1 MSRVFTFLS
10 SIFLIFVFSVNAQE
24 SGKTDDTKYHKVII
38 ISTSDIHANIAQF
51 PRLATIVKKY
61 RSEYRHVVLFD
72 SGDFF
77 TGNPYVDAHKIP
89 GQPITELMKRLTYTA
104 ITIGNHDVDYGLE
117 ALGRHI
123 NGMSNTRF
131 VATNMRS
138 SPPELANCLYP
149 YTIVHLKDPDINIG
163 VLGLINLTS
172 SDCTKT
178 KNWVWKA
185 VEETDYKKLCDQLKL
200 CHNSANIVLSHLG
213 YEHDV
218 KMMHYTPNIDLIL
231 GGHTHVTLNN
241 GLVVS
246 NTLLSHTGYRL
257 NHVGV
262 TELLFSLEKKPRLLA
277 KKTMALSLDS
287 SVPEDAETKRIV
299 DKYQS
304 NKCFSQHLGVA
315 TEPLTH
321 STLGR
326 FFCVALKES
335 AQADVA
341 LYNRGGIRLKD
352 LEAGPITLSTIYEL
366 EPFRDHIVTCSMTKG
381 DIEALILNKYEEMEK
396 SHFSSALEIYCTGF
410 SYQISDKEN
419 STSIT
424 STLQDNK
431 VYKVA
436 MSDYMCDNF
445 QFPQKGY
452 GTTTGILVRDA
463 LIKYLKTHKLHN
475 PPPKQIPML
484 KKKCIS
490 L

>member
-1 MSRVFTFLS
+1 MSRFFVIFTCCFWVCTFLS
-10 SIFLIFVFSVNAQE
+10 KANISEVSV
-24 SGKTDDTKYHKVII
+24 DTRHHKVII

-51 PRLATIVKKY
+51 PRLASIVKKY
-61 RSEYRHVVLFD
+61 RSEYKHVILLD

-77 TGNPYVDAHKIP
+77 TGNPYVDDCKIP

-104 ITIGNHDVDYGLE
+104 ITIGNHDIDYGLE

-123 NGMSNTRF
+123 NRMSNTRF
-131 VATNMRS
+131 VATNMQS

-185 VEETDYKKLCDQLKL
+185 VEETDYKNLCDQLKL

-241 GLVVS
+241 GLLVS
-246 NTLLSHTGYRL
+246 NTLLSHTGCRL
-257 NHVGV
+257 NHVGI
-262 TELLFSLEKKPRLLA
+262 TELHFSLEKKPRLLA

-287 SVPEDAETKRIV
+287 SVPEDAEIKRIV

-304 NKCFSQHLGVA
+304 NKYFLQHVGVA
-315 TEPLTH
+315 LEPLTH

-335 AQADVA
+335 AKADVA

-352 LEAGPITLSTIYEL
+352 IEAGPITLSTIYEL

-381 DIEALILNKYEEMEK
+381 DIEALILNKYVELGK
-396 SHFSSALEIYCTGF
+396 SHLNSALEMYCTGF
-410 SYQISDKEN
+410 CYQISDKGN
-419 STSIT
+419 SSSIT

-436 MSDYMCDNF
+436 MSDYICNNF

-463 LIKYLKTHKLHN
+463 LIKYLKTHQLRN
-475 PPPKQIPML
+475 PPPKQIPTL

>member
-1 MSRVFTFLS
+1 MSRLLIILSCWIWVGTFS
-10 SIFLIFVFSVNAQE
+10 AKANTSEASVAPQH
-24 SGKTDDTKYHKVII
+24 HKVII

-51 PRLATIVKKY
+51 PRLASIVKKY
-61 RSEYRHVVLFD
+61 RTEYKHVVLLD

-77 TGNPYVDAHKIP
+77 TGNPYVDDYKTP

-104 ITIGNHDVDYGLE
+104 ITIGNHDIDYGLD
-117 ALGRHI
+117 ALRKHI
-123 NGMSNTRF
+123 NGMGKTRV
-131 VATNMRS
+131 VATNMQS

-178 KNWVWKA
+178 KNWVWNA
-185 VEETDYKKLCDQLKL
+185 VEESDYKKLCDQLKL

-213 YEHDV
+213 YEQDV

-241 GLVVS
+241 GLLVS
-246 NTLLSHTGYRL
+246 NTLLSHTGCRL
-257 NHVGV
+257 NHVGI
-262 TELLFSLEKKPRLLA
+262 TELCFSLEKKPRLLA

-304 NKCFSQHLGVA
+304 NKSFSQQVGVA
-315 TEPLTH
+315 SEPLTH

-326 FFCVALKES
+326 FFCLALKES
-335 AQADVA
+335 AQADIA

-352 LEAGPITLSTIYEL
+352 LKAGPITLSTIYEL
-366 EPFRDHIVTCSMTKG
+366 EPFRDHIVTCAMTKE
-381 DIEALILNKYEEMEK
+381 DIEALILNNYEEMEK
-396 SHFSSALEIYCTGF
+396 SHLTSALEIYCTGF
-410 SYQISDKEN
+410 SYQISDKGN
-419 STSIT
+419 SSSIT

-436 MSDYMCDNF
+436 MSDYICNNF
-445 QFPQKGY
+445 QFPQKSY
-452 GTTTGILVRDA
+452 GTGTGILVRDA

-475 PPPKQIPML
+475 LPPKQIPSL